1 MFKKYWG
8 CTLKLLLPLFQANYI
23 ISPAGA
29 PDIPKYRLVDVF
41 MSCTDPIVKEAI
53 IADFTEDST
62 LRVVVAMIAF
72 GMGIDL
78 QMFAKLYTLAHL
90 TTMKD
95 MFRKLV
101 VEDVMVQRVKLFCR
115 GNKAENLTGI

>member
-1 MFKKYWG
+1 M
-8 CTLKLLLPLFQANYI
+8 KLLLPLFQANY

-62 LRVVVAMIAF
+62 LHVVVAMIAF

-95 MFRKLV
+95 MFWKLV

>member
-1 MFKKYWG
+1 M
-8 CTLKLLLPLFQANYI
+8 KLLLPLFQANY

-53 IADFTEDST
+53 IADFMEDST
-62 LRVVVAMIAF
+62 LHVVVAMIAF

-95 MFRKLV
+95 MFWKLV
-101 VEDVMVQRVKLFCR
+101 VKDVMVQRVKLFCR

>member
-1 MFKKYWG
+1 M
-8 CTLKLLLPLFQANYI
+8 KLLLPLFQANY

-78 QMFAKLYTLAHL
+78 PDVCKVIHTLAHL

-95 MFRKLV
+95 MFRKLNSFPPKIMHTV
-101 VEDVMVQRVKLFCR
+101 VRK
-115 GNKAENLTGI
+115 